1 MPKRILHSDPHRRF
15 SSLLTPREA
24 QRIARLTTPYKIQ
37 QYLDSIDYS
46 EEIRYR
52 CPLNVVKD
60 QKGHCFDGAVFA
72 AAMLRRIGYEPLLV
86 DILPNENDDDHVL
99 AVFRQRGHWGA
110 VAKSNFSGLR
120 YREPVFRSVRELV
133 LSYFE
138 DFFNSLGEK
147 TMRGYTR
154 PLNLA
159 PFDRT
164 GWLVRDEALDAIGDR
179 LDEIRKFKVLTPA
192 MIRGLS
198 YADERSV
205 KAGLLGARADGL
217 FKPKKG

>member
-1 MPKRILHSDPHRRF
+1 
-15 SSLLTPREA
+15 
-24 QRIARLTTPYKIQ
+24 
-37 QYLDSIDYS
+37 
-46 EEIRYR
+46 
-52 CPLNVVKD
+52 
-60 QKGHCFDGAVFA
+60 
-72 AAMLRRIGYEPLLV
+72 
-86 DILPNENDDDHVL
+86 
-99 AVFRQRGHWGA
+99 
-110 VAKSNFSGLR
+110 
-120 YREPVFRSVRELV
+120 V

-159 PFDRT
+159 PFDRI

>member
-1 MPKRILHSDPHRRF
+1 M
-15 SSLLTPREA
+15 
-24 QRIARLTTPYKIQ
+24 
-37 QYLDSIDYS
+37 
-46 EEIRYR
+46 
-52 CPLNVVKD
+52 VKD

-72 AAMLRRIGYEPLLV
+72 AAMLRRIGHRPLLV

-120 YREPVFRSVRELV
+120 YREPVYQTVRELV

-138 DFFNSLGEK
+138 DFFNALGEK
-147 TMRGYTR
+147 TMRAYTR
-154 PLNLA
+154 PLNLT
-159 PFDRT
+159 PFDRI

-205 KAGLLGARADGL
+205 KAGLLGARTDGL
-217 FKPKKG
+217 FKPKSR